1 MLQTSATYHTV
12 QFNHVFLFSSALCF
26 RCKLLE
32 MHLDQVEQFYQTL
45 LLLTERSENFL
56 SDLRSS
62 SSVDISNLEAAVT
75 ELKVINP
82 MISFYTTLE
91 PLN

>member
-1 MLQTSATYHTV
+1 
-12 QFNHVFLFSSALCF
+12 
-26 RCKLLE
+26 
-32 MHLDQVEQFYQTL
+32 MHLDQVEQFYQSL

-82 MISFYTTLE
+82 TISFYAALE
-91 PLN
+91 QLN